1 MAQDFKSFL
10 HNAAVALAFIILLRN
25 LLARAFFLFSMDPLL
40 LVLLLL
46 LLWGRW
52 YGDY

>member
-10 HNAAVALAFIILLRN
+10 HAAVALAFIILLRN